1 MPFTLLSGQSFS
13 FQRVFFFFFS
23 QNWDEDFDEVLYMA
37 AAAGR
42 EASIGSSPATIYVV
56 GWSAV

>member
-13 FQRVFFFFFS
+13 FSTRLLLLLLAKLGRR
-23 QNWDEDFDEVLYMA
+23 FDKLLYMA

-42 EASIGSSPATIYVV
+42 EASIGSSPSTTFVV
-56 GWSAV
+56 G